1 MKKFL
6 NDPVNFVDEMLEG
19 IYRAHPE
26 LTFVDNDNSV
36 AKSFYVGNVMGGQDN
51 SGFTQSVQLE
61 NERSDLGLY

>member
-26 LTFVDNDNSV
+26 LTFVDNDKRCMVTANT
-36 AKSFYVGNVMGGQDN
+36 KSG
-51 SGFTQSVQLE
+51 
-61 NERSDLGLY
+61 